1 LALAVLCRIINLIQ
15 NFWFGSS
22 LYNSENFNICVIYV
36 INSFVFLNYKFI
48 VLGIFSENFDK
59 VKNNLNYA
67 EATQVLQYFSE
78 ATETRNYFIKVKN
91 RPTMVL
97 NSGLWTT

>member
-1 LALAVLCRIINLIQ
+1 M
-15 NFWFGSS
+15 
-22 LYNSENFNICVIYV
+22 
-36 INSFVFLNYKFI
+36 
-48 VLGIFSENFDK
+48 LGIFSENFDK